1 MIKLNVLKRL
11 DEILVITQARL
22 SSQRVPN
29 KMLKPLGKTNLFEL
43 ILTKLKASDYIPDSN
58 IYASVYEQELK
69 QVANQVGVNT
79 FSRSS
84 ISANTEGDIKE
95 LYSWWN
101 KLPFKYV
108 VLVSG
113 CSPFLKISTIDK
125 FIKTYIEQDE
135 DSLFAV
141 TEKKQY
147 FFNKK
152 GNLITPWPEGF
163 KIMNTK
169 FVEPTYEA
177 AHVLYASRMDII
189 GNEEFMGDM
198 NKGEVKLFP
207 ISEQEAFD
215 IDHEW
220 QFELASD
227 FLRNNL

>member
-1 MIKLNVLKRL
+1 MKKL
-11 DEILVITQARL
+11 DEVLVITQARL

-29 KMLKPLGKTNLFEL
+29 KMLKPLGKTTLFEL
-43 ILTKLKASDYIPDSN
+43 ILTKLKASNYIPDKN

-69 QVANQVGVNT
+69 QVAKQVGINT

-113 CSPFLKISTIDK
+113 CSPFLRISTIDK
-125 FIKTYIEQDE
+125 FVKTFIEQEE

-141 TEKKQY
+141 TEKNQY
-147 FFNKK
+147 FFDKDS
-152 GNLITPWPEGF
+152 NLITPWPEGF

-169 FVEPTYEA
+169 FVDPTYEA

-189 GNEEFMGDM
+189 GEELFMGDLT
-198 NKGEVKLFP
+198 KGEVKLFP

-215 IDHEW
+215 IDYPW

-227 FLRNNL
+227 FIRNNL

>member
-1 MIKLNVLKRL
+1 MKDIKDVL
-11 DEILVITQARL
+11 IVTQARL
-22 SSQRVPN
+22 SSQRVPY
-29 KMLKPLGKTNLFEL
+29 KMLRPLGKTNLFEL

-69 QVANQVGVNT
+69 QQANEVGIKT
-79 FSRSS
+79 FMRSS
-84 ISANTEGDIKE
+84 SSATTEGDIKE
-95 LYSWWN
+95 LYSWWD

-125 FIKTYIEQDE
+125 FVKAYIEQEE
-135 DSLFAV
+135 DNLFAV

-147 FFNKK
+147 FFNSK
-152 GNLITPWPEGF
+152 GKLITPWPEGF

-177 AHVLYASRMDII
+177 AHVLYASRMDLI
-189 GNEEFMGDM
+189 GKEEFMGDM
-198 NKGEVKLFP
+198 SKGEVKLFT

-215 IDHEW
+215 IDYEW

-227 FLRNNL
+227 YLRNNL

>member
-1 MIKLNVLKRL
+1 MKDIKDVL
-11 DEILVITQARL
+11 IVTQARL
-22 SSQRVPN
+22 SSQRVPY
-29 KMLKPLGKTNLFEL
+29 KMLRPLGKTNLFEL

-69 QVANQVGVNT
+69 QQANEVGIKT
-79 FSRSS
+79 FMRSS
-84 ISANTEGDIKE
+84 SSATTEGDIKE
-95 LYSWWN
+95 LYSWWD

-125 FIKTYIEQDE
+125 FVKAYIEQEE
-135 DSLFAV
+135 DNLFAV

-147 FFNKK
+147 FFNSK
-152 GNLITPWPEGF
+152 GKLITPWPEGF
-163 KIMNTK
+163 KIINTK

-177 AHVLYASRMDII
+177 AHVLYASRMDLI
-189 GNEEFMGDM
+189 GKEEFMGDM
-198 NKGEVKLFP
+198 SKGEVKLFT

-215 IDHEW
+215 IDYEW

-227 FLRNNL
+227 YLRNNL

>member
-1 MIKLNVLKRL
+1 MKDLK
-11 DEILVITQARL
+11 DILVITQARL
-22 SSQRVPN
+22 SSQRVPY

-43 ILTKLKASDYIPDSN
+43 ILTKLKASEYIPDSN
-58 IYASVYEQELK
+58 IYASVYEPELK
-69 QVANQVGVNT
+69 SVAKEVGIQT
-79 FSRSS
+79 FMRSS
-84 ISANTEGDIKE
+84 ISATTEGDIKE

-113 CSPFLKISTIDK
+113 CSPFLKISTIDR
-125 FIKTYIEQDE
+125 FVKTFVEQDE
-135 DSLFAV
+135 ESLFAV

-147 FFNKK
+147 FFNKDS
-152 GNLITPWPEGF
+152 NLITPWPEGF

-177 AHVLYASRMDII
+177 AHVLYASRMDLI
-189 GNEEFMGDM
+189 GKEEFMGDM
-198 NKGEVKLFP
+198 SKGEVKLFT

-215 IDHEW
+215 IDYEW

-227 FLRNNL
+227 YLRNNL